1 MNENVNHP
9 FHYKTGKYEGID
21 VMCEAIRTEYV
32 KVLCLCNAFKYIYRC
47 NKKHNEPKEDVE
59 KSIFLLE

>member
-32 KVLCLCNAFKYIYRC
+32 NRDVNAAKNIL
-47 NKKHNEPKEDVE
+47 NEGLR
-59 KSIFLLE
+59 IL